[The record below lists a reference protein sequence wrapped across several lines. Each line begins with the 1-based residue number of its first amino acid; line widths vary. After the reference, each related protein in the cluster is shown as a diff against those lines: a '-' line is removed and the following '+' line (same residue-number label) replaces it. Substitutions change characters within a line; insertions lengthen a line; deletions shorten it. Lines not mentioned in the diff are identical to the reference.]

1 MIGIFDS
8 GIGGLTVFKAIKRK
22 LPNYSYFYLGDSAR
36 TPYGGRSQETIFNF
50 TREAVDYLFKAGC
63 QLVILACNTASA
75 EALRRLQ
82 REWLPENYPDR
93 RILGVIRPVAE
104 EASKLSKTGRIGVI
118 GTTATITSGAYSRE
132 LKNQQKK
139 LVIIEKA
146 CPLLVPL
153 IEEGWQDKVETKM
166 ILKKYLRGVKDFA
179 VDTLILGCTH
189 YPLLTKEI
197 KRICGK
203 KITVLDSAE
212 IVAEK
217 TADYL
222 NRHPELDKLLE
233 KNKTVKFLTTDLAEK
248 FDKQATA
255 FWGGEVKSE
264 KVSLN

>member
-8 GIGGLTVFKAIKRK
+8 GIGGLTVFKAIRKK
-22 LPNYSYFYLGDSAR
+22 LPNYSYLYLGDSAR

-118 GTTATITSGAYSRE
+118 GTTATIASGAYARE
-132 LKNQQKK
+132 LKGQQKN

-153 IEEGWQDKVETKM
+153 IEEGWLEKRETKM
-166 ILKKYLRGVKDFA
+166 ILKKYLRGIKDFA
-179 VDTLILGCTH
+179 VDILILGCTH
-189 YPLLTKEI
+189 YPLLAKEI

-203 KITVLDSAE
+203 KINVLDSAS

-222 NRHPELDKLLE
+222 NRHPELDQLLE

-248 FDKQATA
+248 FNKQATA

-264 KVSLN
+264 KVTLN